1 MQNISDIYQIT
12 RYPSIPLYNGD
23 YAIRLDGAGVIECIC
38 RRFPRQS
45 ITGISWL
52 GVVAENLGRS
62 GTCSIHAQ
70 CGLSLT
76 ISKSSR
82 VPGYSARNIL
92 NLSSFSVCI
101 SLTLNLIF
109 FILHI
114 GMS

>member
-12 RYPSIPLYNGD
+12 RYSSIRLDNGD
-23 YAIRLDGAGVIECIC
+23 YAMRLDGAGVIECIC
-38 RRFPRQS
+38 RRFPRLS

-52 GVVAENLGRS
+52 GVVAENLVGS
-62 GTCSIHAQ
+62 VTCPIYAQ
-70 CGLSLT
+70 CALNLT

-92 NLSSFSVCI
+92 NLSGFSVCI
-101 SLTLNLIF
+101 SLTHNLIF
-109 FILHI
+109 FILLI